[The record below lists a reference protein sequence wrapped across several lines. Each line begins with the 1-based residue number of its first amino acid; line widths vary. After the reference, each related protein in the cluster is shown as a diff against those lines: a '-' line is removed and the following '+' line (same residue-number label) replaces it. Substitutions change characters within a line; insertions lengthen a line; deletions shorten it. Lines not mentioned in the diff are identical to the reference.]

1 MSSTC
6 LIKRGEN
13 TPNNTQLR
21 EYELG
26 FSTTTKKLYINDNG
40 DIRELSSISL
50 KTSIRLAS
58 TITDVTISN
67 LKLTNDCSV
76 FIDLDFSNTSL
87 NNDINKIKA
96 FRKADLVYSTHTD
109 TSLTLKINGKKPT
122 RRITI
127 PIQITVVY

>member
-13 TPNNTQLR
+13 IPVNTQLR

-40 DIRELSSISL
+40 DIRELSSIII
-50 KTSIRLAS
+50 KTNITLAPRTTNI
-58 TITDVTISN
+58 TIQN

-76 FIDLDFSNTSL
+76 FIDLDFSDTSL
-87 NNDINKIKA
+87 NNDKIKA

-122 RRITI
+122 RSIII

>member
-13 TPNNTQLR
+13 IPVNTQLR

-26 FSTTTKKLYINDNG
+26 FSTTTKKLYINDSG
-40 DIRELSSISL
+40 DIRELSSIII
-50 KTSIRLAS
+50 KTSIRL
-58 TITDVTISN
+58 TRTTTDVTILK

-76 FIDLDFSNTSL
+76 FIDLDFSVTSL
-87 NNDINKIKA
+87 NDVQIKA

-122 RRITI
+122 RSITI

>member
-1 MSSTC
+1 MSTC

-40 DIRELSSISL
+40 DIRELSSIII
-50 KTSIRLAS
+50 KTNITLTPRTTNI
-58 TITDVTISN
+58 TILN

-76 FIDLDFSNTSL
+76 FIDLDFSDTSL
-87 NNDINKIKA
+87 DNDKIKA
-96 FRKADLVYSTHTD
+96 FRKADLVYSTHTN

-122 RRITI
+122 QRIEI

>member
-13 TPNNTQLR
+13 TPNKTQLR

-40 DIRELSSISL
+40 DIRELSSIII
-50 KTSIRLAS
+50 KTNITLAPI
-58 TITDVTISN
+58 TTDVTILN

-87 NNDINKIKA
+87 NDNQIKV
-96 FRKADLVYSTHTD
+96 FRKADLVYSTHTN

-122 RRITI
+122 RRIGI

>member
-13 TPNNTQLR
+13 IPVNTQLR

-26 FSTTTKKLYINDNG
+26 FSTTTKKLYINDSG
-40 DIRELSSISL
+40 DIRELSSIII
-50 KTSIRLAS
+50 KTNITLSPTTTRIIIR
-58 TITDVTISN
+58 N

-76 FIDLDFSNTSL
+76 FIDLDFSVTSL
-87 NNDINKIKA
+87 NDVQIKA
-96 FRKADLVYSTHTD
+96 FRKADLVYSTHTA

-122 RRITI
+122 EIITI

>member
-40 DIRELSSISL
+40 DIRELSSIII
-50 KTSIRLAS
+50 KTNITLAPR
-58 TITDVTISN
+58 IINIIIPN

-76 FIDLDFSNTSL
+76 FIDLDFSDTSL
-87 NNDINKIKA
+87 DNDKIKA

-109 TSLTLKINGKKPT
+109 TSLTLKINGKKPAQS
-122 RRITI
+122 III

>member
-13 TPNNTQLR
+13 IPVNTQLR

-26 FSTTTKKLYINDNG
+26 FSTTTKKLYINDSG

-50 KTSIRLAS
+50 KTTIRL
-58 TITDVTISN
+58 TRTTTDVTILN

-76 FIDLDFSNTSL
+76 FIDLDFSVTSL
-87 NNDINKIKA
+87 NDVQIKA

-122 RRITI
+122 RSIRI

>member
-1 MSSTC
+1 MSTC

-40 DIRELSSISL
+40 DIRELSSIII
-50 KTSIRLAS
+50 KTNITLAPR
-58 TITDVTISN
+58 IINIIIPN

-76 FIDLDFSNTSL
+76 FIDLDFSDTSL
-87 NNDINKIKA
+87 DNDKIKA

-122 RRITI
+122 RSITI

>member
-13 TPNNTQLR
+13 IPVNTQLR

-40 DIRELSSISL
+40 DIRELSSIII
-50 KTSIRLAS
+50 KTNITLAPK
-58 TITDVTISN
+58 IINIIIPN

-76 FIDLDFSNTSL
+76 FIDLDFSDTSL
-87 NNDINKIKA
+87 DNDKIKA
-96 FRKADLVYSTHTD
+96 FRKADLAYSTHTD
-109 TSLTLKINGKKPT
+109 TSLTLKINGKKPA
-122 RRITI
+122 RSITI

>member
-13 TPNNTQLR
+13 IPVNTQLR

-40 DIRELSSISL
+40 DIRELSSIII
-50 KTSIRLAS
+50 KTNITLAPR
-58 TITDVTISN
+58 IINIIIPN

-87 NNDINKIKA
+87 NNNKIKA
-96 FRKADLVYSTHTD
+96 FRKADLIYSEHTD

-122 RRITI
+122 QDIEI

>member
-13 TPNNTQLR
+13 IPVNTQLK

-50 KTSIRLAS
+50 KTTIRL
-58 TITDVTISN
+58 TRTTTDVTILN

-76 FIDLDFSNTSL
+76 FIDLDFSVTSL
-87 NNDINKIKA
+87 NDVQIKA

-122 RRITI
+122 RSITI

>member
-13 TPNNTQLR
+13 IPVNTQLR

-40 DIRELSSISL
+40 DIRELSSIII
-50 KTSIRLAS
+50 KTNITLSSKTTRIIIR
-58 TITDVTISN
+58 N

-76 FIDLDFSNTSL
+76 FIDLDFSDTSL
-87 NNDINKIKA
+87 DNDKIKA
-96 FRKADLVYSTHTD
+96 FRKADLVYSTHTA

-122 RRITI
+122 QNITI

>member
-76 FIDLDFSNTSL
+76 FIDLDFSNTTL
-87 NNDINKIKA
+87 NDNRIKA
-96 FRKADLVYSTHTD
+96 FRKADLVYSEHTD

-122 RRITI
+122 RRIII

>member
-13 TPNNTQLR
+13 IPANTQLR

-40 DIRELSSISL
+40 DIRELSSIII
-50 KTSIRLAS
+50 KTSIRL
-58 TITDVTISN
+58 TRTTTDVTILN

-76 FIDLDFSNTSL
+76 FIDLDFSVTSL
-87 NNDINKIKA
+87 NDVQIKA

-122 RRITI
+122 RSITI

>member
-13 TPNNTQLR
+13 IPVNTQLR

-50 KTSIRLAS
+50 KTNITLTR
-58 TITDVTISN
+58 TTTDVTILN

-76 FIDLDFSNTSL
+76 FIDLDFSVTSL
-87 NNDINKIKA
+87 NDVQIKA

-122 RRITI
+122 QNITI

>member
-40 DIRELSSISL
+40 DIRELSSIII
-50 KTSIRLAS
+50 KTSITLGP
-58 TITDVTISN
+58 TTTNVTISN

-76 FIDLDFSNTSL
+76 FIDLDFSNTIL
-87 NNDINKIKA
+87 NDNRIKA
-96 FRKADLVYSTHTD
+96 FRKADLIYSEHTD

>member
-13 TPNNTQLR
+13 IPVNTQLR

-40 DIRELSSISL
+40 DIRELSSIII
-50 KTSIRLAS
+50 KTNITLAPR
-58 TITDVTISN
+58 IINIIIPN

-76 FIDLDFSNTSL
+76 FIDLDFSDTSL
-87 NNDINKIKA
+87 DNDKIKA

-122 RRITI
+122 RSIII

>member
-13 TPNNTQLR
+13 TPDNTQLI

-40 DIRELSSISL
+40 DIRELSSIII
-50 KTSIRLAS
+50 KTNITLAPR
-58 TITDVTISN
+58 IINIIIPN

-76 FIDLDFSNTSL
+76 FIDLDFSDTSL
-87 NNDINKIKA
+87 DNDKIKA
-96 FRKADLVYSTHTD
+96 FRKADLVYSTHTN

-122 RRITI
+122 GIITI

>member
-76 FIDLDFSNTSL
+76 FIDLDFSDTSL
-87 NNDINKIKA
+87 NNDKIKA

-122 RRITI
+122 RNIII

>member
-1 MSSTC
+1 M
-6 LIKRGEN
+6 GELN
-13 TPNNTQLR
+13 
-21 EYELG
+21 
-26 FSTTTKKLYINDNG
+26 FSYL
-40 DIRELSSISL
+40 SISL
-50 KTSIRLAS
+50 SILNTSVFAR
-58 TITDVTISN
+58 

-76 FIDLDFSNTSL
+76 FIDLDFSDTSL
-87 NNDINKIKA
+87 NNDNNKIKA

>member
-13 TPNNTQLR
+13 TPNNTQLI

-40 DIRELSSISL
+40 DIRELSSIII
-50 KTSIRLAS
+50 KTNITLAP
-58 TITDVTISN
+58 IIINIIIPN

-76 FIDLDFSNTSL
+76 FIDLDFSDTSL
-87 NNDINKIKA
+87 DNDKIKA

-122 RRITI
+122 RSIII

>member
-76 FIDLDFSNTSL
+76 FIDLDFSNTTL
-87 NNDINKIKA
+87 NDNRIKA
-96 FRKADLVYSTHTD
+96 FRKADLVYSTHTN

-122 RRITI
+122 QRIEI

>member
-40 DIRELSSISL
+40 DIRELSSIII
-50 KTSIRLAS
+50 KTNITLTPRTTNI
-58 TITDVTISN
+58 TILN

-76 FIDLDFSNTSL
+76 FIDLDFSDTSL
-87 NNDINKIKA
+87 DNDKIKA
-96 FRKADLVYSTHTD
+96 FRKADLVYSTHTN

-122 RRITI
+122 GIITI

>member
-76 FIDLDFSNTSL
+76 FIDLDFSNTTL
-87 NNDINKIKA
+87 NDNRIKA
-96 FRKADLVYSTHTD
+96 FRKADLVYSEHTD

-122 RRITI
+122 RTITI

>member
-76 FIDLDFSNTSL
+76 FIDLDFSNTTL
-87 NNDINKIKA
+87 NDNRIKA
-96 FRKADLVYSTHTD
+96 FRKADLVYSTHTN

-122 RRITI
+122 RSITI

>member
-1 MSSTC
+1 MASTC

-13 TPNNTQLR
+13 IPDNTQLI

-50 KTSIRLAS
+50 KTSVRLAP
-58 TITDVTISN
+58 TITNVTISN

-76 FIDLDFSNTSL
+76 FIDLDFSNTLL
-87 NNDINKIKA
+87 NDNRIKA
-96 FRKADLVYSTHTD
+96 FRKADLIYSEHTD

-122 RRITI
+122 QNITI

>member
-40 DIRELSSISL
+40 DIRELSSIII
-50 KTSIRLAS
+50 KTNITLSS
-58 TITDVTISN
+58 KITDVTILN

-76 FIDLDFSNTSL
+76 FIDLDFSVTSL
-87 NNDINKIKA
+87 NDVQIKA

-122 RRITI
+122 RSIII

>member
-50 KTSIRLAS
+50 KTSVSLTS
-58 TITDVTISN
+58 TTTDITIPN

-76 FIDLDFSNTSL
+76 FIDLDFSNISL
-87 NNDINKIKA
+87 NDNQIKA
-96 FRKADLVYSTHTD
+96 FRKADLIYSEHTD
-109 TSLTLKINGKKPT
+109 TTLTLKINGKKPT
-122 RRITI
+122 QDIEI

>member
-76 FIDLDFSNTSL
+76 FIDLDFSDTSL
-87 NNDINKIKA
+87 NNDKIKA

-122 RRITI
+122 QRITI

>member
-40 DIRELSSISL
+40 DIRELSSIII
-50 KTSIRLAS
+50 KTNITLAPRN
-58 TITDVTISN
+58 TNITISN

-76 FIDLDFSNTSL
+76 FIDLDFSDTSL
-87 NNDINKIKA
+87 DNDKIKA
-96 FRKADLVYSTHTD
+96 FRKADLVYSKHTN

-122 RRITI
+122 QRIEI

>member
-13 TPNNTQLR
+13 TPDNTQLI

-76 FIDLDFSNTSL
+76 FIDLDFSNTTL
-87 NNDINKIKA
+87 NDNRIKA
-96 FRKADLVYSTHTD
+96 FRKADLVYSEHTD

-122 RRITI
+122 RTITI

>member
-40 DIRELSSISL
+40 DIRELSSIII
-50 KTSIRLAS
+50 KTNITLSPKITNI
-58 TITDVTISN
+58 TILN

-76 FIDLDFSNTSL
+76 FIDLDFSDTSL
-87 NNDINKIKA
+87 DNDKIKA

-122 RRITI
+122 QDIEI

>member
-1 MSSTC
+1 MSTC

-76 FIDLDFSNTSL
+76 FIDLDFSNTTL
-87 NNDINKIKA
+87 NDNRIKA
-96 FRKADLVYSTHTD
+96 FRKADLVYSEHTD

-122 RRITI
+122 RPITI

>member
-40 DIRELSSISL
+40 DIRELSSIII
-50 KTSIRLAS
+50 KTNINLTS
-58 TITDVTISN
+58 TTTNVTISN

-87 NNDINKIKA
+87 NDNQIKV
-96 FRKADLVYSTHTD
+96 FRKADLIYSEHTD
-109 TSLTLKINGKKPT
+109 TTLTLKINGKKPT

>member
-13 TPNNTQLR
+13 TPDNTQLI

-40 DIRELSSISL
+40 DIRELSSIII
-50 KTSIRLAS
+50 KTNITLAPR
-58 TITDVTISN
+58 IINIIIPN

-76 FIDLDFSNTSL
+76 FIDLDFSDTSL
-87 NNDINKIKA
+87 DNDKIKA
-96 FRKADLVYSTHTD
+96 FRKADLVYSTHTA

-122 RRITI
+122 QDITI